1 MDCVT
6 QEAGPRG
13 RTTGEPASSPAGLS
27 DHLGLYPM
35 DGSGSFLESRHYKL
49 ALRIVVMHVN
59 FLEIVEHSVDLDLS
73 DAVCAQLRC
82 CSFEFDQHRFDD
94 LQRSGATHL
103 CGQRDCV
110 FMHTLVQAGRV
121 PPHGA
126 HSAPGV
132 LRTCLQAWTKANR
145 DPA

>member
-6 QEAGPRG
+6 QEAGPVG
-13 RTTGEPASSPAGLS
+13 AQPASQ
-27 DHLGLYPM
+27 HLRQPGCLTTWACTLL

-59 FLEIVEHSVDLDLS
+59 FLEIVEHSVDLSLS

-103 CGQRDCV
+103 CGQR
-110 FMHTLVQAGRV
+110 
-121 PPHGA
+121 
-126 HSAPGV
+126 
-132 LRTCLQAWTKANR
+132 
-145 DPA
+145 